1 MRRLIRWFHYFEDG
15 LIVAVL
21 LFMVLMAVLQ
31 IVLRN
36 FFGTSLVWIE
46 PFLQNAVLWIGLL
59 GAMIA
64 SRRDEHIR
72 IDIASQFL
80 PKKYHRWLAVL
91 VDAFTVAICA
101 LVAWHS
107 VTYIR
112 EYEIGSGTVGFAMI
126 PSWWLQAII
135 PVGFSLIA
143 GRYAVLL
150 VLDLFDRRPPMQEPH
165 V

>member
-1 MRRLIRWFHYFEDG
+1 MRRVIRWMHFFEDG

-21 LFMVLMAVLQ
+21 LFMVLMGVLQ
-31 IVLRN
+31 IILRN

-72 IDIASQFL
+72 IDIASHYL
-80 PKKYHRWLAVL
+80 PASVQRWLAVL
-91 VDAFTVAICA
+91 VDFFTSGICA

-107 VTYIR
+107 FFFVLGER
-112 EYEIGSGTVGFAMI
+112 EFPTSGFAGV
-126 PSWWLQAII
+126 PSWVLQAII
-135 PVGFSLIA
+135 PLGFAMIA
-143 GRYAVLL
+143 GRYAILL
-150 VLDLFDRRPPMQEPH
+150 VLDLLNRRPPMQEPH
-165 V
+165 A

>member
-1 MRRLIRWFHYFEDG
+1 MRRLVRWFHYFEDG

-72 IDIASQFL
+72 IDIASQYL
-80 PKKYHRWLAVL
+80 PQRFQRWLAVL
-91 VDAFTVAICA
+91 VDLFTVGVCV

-107 VTYIR
+107 VFFVYD
-112 EYEIGSGTVGFAMI
+112 EMQYGTAGFAQI
-126 PSWWLQAII
+126 PSWVLQAII
-135 PVGFSLIA
+135 PIGFTLIA

-150 VLDLFDRRPPMQEPH
+150 VLDLLDRRPPMQEPR

>member
-1 MRRLIRWFHYFEDG
+1 MRRVIRWMHFFEDG

-31 IVLRN
+31 IILRN
-36 FFGTSLVWIE
+36 FFGSSLVWIE

-72 IDIASQFL
+72 IDIASHYL
-80 PKKYHRWLAVL
+80 PASVQRWLAVL
-91 VDAFTVAICA
+91 VDFFTTAICA

-107 VTYIR
+107 FFFVLGEMEFPT
-112 EYEIGSGTVGFAMI
+112 SGFANV
-126 PSWWLQAII
+126 PSWVLQAII
-135 PVGFSLIA
+135 PLGFAMIA
-143 GRYAVLL
+143 GRYAILL
-150 VLDLFDRRPPMQEPH
+150 VLDLLNRRPPMQEPH
-165 V
+165 A

>member
-1 MRRLIRWFHYFEDG
+1 MRKIIRWMHWFEDG

-72 IDIASQFL
+72 IDIASHCLSPTSQ
-80 PKKYHRWLAVL
+80 RWLAVI
-91 VDAFTVAICA
+91 VDFFTTAICA
-101 LVAWHS
+101 VVAWHS
-107 VTYIR
+107 IFFVYG
-112 EYEIGSGTVGFAMI
+112 EMEFGSRGFANI
-126 PSWWLQAII
+126 PSWILQSII
-135 PVGFSLIA
+135 PIGFSLIA
-143 GRYAVLL
+143 GRYAILL
-150 VLDLFDRRPPMQEPH
+150 VLDLIGKRPPMQEPH
-165 V
+165 G

>member
-1 MRRLIRWFHYFEDG
+1 MRKIILWLHWFEDG

-31 IVLRN
+31 IALRN
-36 FFGTSLVWIE
+36 FFGMSLVWIE

-72 IDIASQFL
+72 IDIASHYTSPSVQ
-80 PKKYHRWLAVL
+80 RWLAVL
-91 VDAFTVAICA
+91 VNFFTAAICG

-107 VTYIR
+107 IFFVLDEMAY
-112 EYEIGSGTVGFAMI
+112 GGAGFSSV
-126 PSWWLQAII
+126 PSWFLQVII
-135 PVGFSLIA
+135 PVGFSVICA
-143 GRYAVLL
+143 RYTMLFL
-150 VLDLFDRRPPMQEPH
+150 LDLANKRPPMQEPH
-165 V
+165 A

>member
-1 MRRLIRWFHYFEDG
+1 MRRLVRWFHYFEDG

-36 FFGTSLVWIE
+36 FFGISLVWIE

-72 IDIASQFL
+72 IDIASQYL
-80 PKKYHRWLAVL
+80 PQRFQRWLAVL
-91 VDAFTVAICA
+91 VDLFTVGVCV

-107 VTYIR
+107 VFFVYD
-112 EYEIGSGTVGFAMI
+112 EMQYGAAGFAQI
-126 PSWWLQAII
+126 PSWVLQAII
-135 PVGFSLIA
+135 PIGFTLIA

-150 VLDLFDRRPPMQEPH
+150 VLDLLGRRPPMQEPH
-165 V
+165 A

>member
-1 MRRLIRWFHYFEDG
+1 MRRLVRWFHYFEDG

-91 VDAFTVAICA
+91 VDAFTVGICG

-107 VTYIR
+107 VFFVYD
-112 EYEIGSGTVGFAMI
+112 EMQFGTAGFAEI
-126 PSWWLQAII
+126 PSWVLQVII
-135 PVGFSLIA
+135 PVGFALIA

-150 VLDLFDRRPPMQEPH
+150 VLDLLDRRPPMQEPH
-165 V
+165 A

>member
-1 MRRLIRWFHYFEDG
+1 M
-15 LIVAVL
+15 AVL

-72 IDIASQFL
+72 IDIASQYL
-80 PKKYHRWLAVL
+80 PQRFQRWLAVL
-91 VDAFTVAICA
+91 VDLFTVGVCV

-107 VTYIR
+107 VFFVYD
-112 EYEIGSGTVGFAMI
+112 EMQYGTAGFAQI
-126 PSWWLQAII
+126 PSWVLQAII
-135 PVGFSLIA
+135 PIGFTLIA

-150 VLDLFDRRPPMQEPH
+150 VLDLLDRRPPMQEPR